1 LEALSEEFED
11 QVLSLAM
18 SRAAAFQ
25 ERGELSVADIMRA
38 SEDVFAGKG
47 NRLRR
52 YDRLTVLYLGF
63 GASVAAGSIVLLL
76 LLTVGSPSSVPQLL
90 LAVAGVAGALLA
102 GVGAAVSSSRAR
114 KEEWGTVPVER
125 LMAESGELDVLLLSR
140 WLELEVAAR
149 DAVAEHLGG
158 SQADIRLAVVIE
170 TLAEAG
176 MLSAHDVETF
186 RRVLSIRNRVA
197 HGHGTVTWES
207 MEAAFKD
214 LDELLKKFRRGRVD
228 LERQIQ

>member
-1 LEALSEEFED
+1 
-11 QVLSLAM
+11 M
-18 SRAAAFQ
+18 SRTAAFR
-25 ERGELSVADIMRA
+25 EGSELSVGDIMRA

-63 GASVAAGSIVLLL
+63 GASIAAASIVLLL
-76 LLTVGSPSSVPQLL
+76 LLTVGSPSNVPQLL
-90 LAVAGVAGALLA
+90 LAVAGVTGALIA

-114 KEEWGTVPVER
+114 REEWGNVPIER
-125 LMAESGELDVLLLSR
+125 LMAENGDLDVLLLSR

-149 DAVAEHLGG
+149 EAVAEQLGE
-158 SQADIRLAVVIE
+158 SQADLRLSVVIAK
-170 TLAEAG
+170 LAEVG
-176 MLSAHDVETF
+176 LLSERDVETF

-214 LDELLKKFRRGRVD
+214 LEELLQKFRRGRVS
-228 LERQIQ
+228 LARQAH